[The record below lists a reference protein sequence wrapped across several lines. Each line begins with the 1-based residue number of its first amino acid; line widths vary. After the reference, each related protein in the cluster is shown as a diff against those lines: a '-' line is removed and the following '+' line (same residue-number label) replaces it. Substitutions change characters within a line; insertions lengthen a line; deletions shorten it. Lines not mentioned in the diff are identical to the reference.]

1 MAFLNRSRPI
11 VHGAARSAT
20 IPLIATALLAVIV
33 PLAGCGGQ
41 NSSVRFLPGTTARI
55 NPIYDVTIF
64 YPDTTLIVGGIPY
77 HGVELDLE
85 FEFDD
90 ATVRDDLAPYLAD
103 ARLLSLRA
111 GGVAHPYE
119 LFGPLE
125 IEGTLDGQLFTTG
138 LFGPIRVGT
147 ANLIPELI
155 GELSIDRG
163 RIEGDAG
170 LFGTSERGL
179 FTAVKRRRYLLAGS
193 DLLSIGKVALV
204 SVRYDTS
211 FTIEHDLEV
220 VSSDPIVRM
229 EDGRAFVVNRLG
241 FDNLQ
246 GLDPLSGLRT
256 SFQYTMG
263 NGANPHDLVVLPDED
278 GSAGG
283 GGDGSGPPAI
293 AFVTRYEP
301 PYNDVAVI
309 DLRDGALLDRIDLTP
324 YARNP
329 DRLPRPHQA
338 ILHEGL
344 IYVSMQDADAS
355 FNRFENG
362 RVVVIDPVLR
372 DVIEVI
378 DLEGRNPFQTLIH
391 SRETGLLYVG
401 LAGKFSNGRDPAELT
416 GGVEA
421 IDPMTHRSLGL
432 IVDDDDLGGNVSAV
446 AIASSTLGYCVIT
459 DASFR
464 NLVIA
469 FNPSTGEVLAS
480 VYESFNQIATIESDG
495 DGYLLVTDSSSFQP
509 RLIVLDEMTGI
520 PVAFLPLRLPPFSVA
535 TITRSL

>member
-1 MAFLNRSRPI
+1 MAFLNLRIPI
-11 VHGAARSAT
+11 ARRA
-20 IPLIATALLAVIV
+20 ALLVAFW
-33 PLAGCGGQ
+33 LAGCGGQ
-41 NSSVRFLPGTTARI
+41 NSSVRLLPGTTARI

-64 YPDTTLIVGGIPY
+64 YPDTTLIVGGLSLQ
-77 HGVELDLE
+77 GVELDLE

-90 ATVRDDLAPYLAD
+90 ATVRDDLAPYLAE

-111 GGVAHPYE
+111 GGVELGYE
-119 LFGPLE
+119 LFGRLE
-125 IEGTLDGQLFTTG
+125 IEGTLDERLFTTG

-147 ANLIPELI
+147 ANLIPDLL
-155 GELSIDRG
+155 GEISADRS
-163 RIEGDAG
+163 RIEGEAG
-170 LFGTSERGL
+170 LFGTGDRGF
-179 FTAVKRRRYLLAGS
+179 FTAVKRRRYLVAGS
-193 DLLSIGKVALV
+193 DLLSIGKVSLV
-204 SVRYDTS
+204 SVRYDTR

-220 VSSDPIVRM
+220 TSSDAIVRM

-246 GLDPLSGLRT
+246 GLDPLSGFRT

-283 GGDGSGPPAI
+283 GSEGSGPPAV

-301 PYNDVAVI
+301 PYNDVAIV

-338 ILHEGL
+338 ILLNGL
-344 IYVSMQDADAS
+344 IYISMQDADAS
-355 FNRFENG
+355 FDRFENG
-362 RVVVIDPVLR
+362 RVIVIDPVLR
-372 DVIEVI
+372 DVIDVI
-378 DLEGRNPFQTLIH
+378 ELTGRNPFQTLIH

-401 LAGKFSNGRDPAELT
+401 MAGKFSDGSHAAELT

-421 IDPMTHRSLGL
+421 IDPATHRSLGL

-464 NLVIA
+464 NLVVA
-469 FNPSTGEVLAS
+469 FNPSTGEVLGS
-480 VYESFNQIATIESDG
+480 VFESFNQIATIESDG

-509 RLIVLDEMTGI
+509 RLIVLDAMTGL
-520 PVAFLPLRLPPFSVA
+520 PVAFLPLRLPPSSVA
-535 TITRSL
+535 IITRSL

>member
-11 VHGAARSAT
+11 VHGADRSAT

-111 GGVAHPYE
+111 GGAAQSYE

-179 FTAVKRRRYLLAGS
+179 FTAVKRRRYLVAGS

-229 EDGRAFVVNRLG
+229 EDARSISVSENVVSDSGILSAFSCRFRAVTIISSNTVSSCAAASGAVRSMIGGKLSMHTASTTFPQAEAADPPRLAW
-241 FDNLQ
+241 
-246 GLDPLSGLRT
+246 GLVGLK
-256 SFQYTMG
+256 
-263 NGANPHDLVVLPDED
+263 
-278 GSAGG
+278 
-283 GGDGSGPPAI
+283 
-293 AFVTRYEP
+293 
-301 PYNDVAVI
+301 
-309 DLRDGALLDRIDLTP
+309 
-324 YARNP
+324 
-329 DRLPRPHQA
+329 RLP
-338 ILHEGL
+338 
-344 IYVSMQDADAS
+344 
-355 FNRFENG
+355 
-362 RVVVIDPVLR
+362 
-372 DVIEVI
+372 
-378 DLEGRNPFQTLIH
+378 
-391 SRETGLLYVG
+391 
-401 LAGKFSNGRDPAELT
+401 
-416 GGVEA
+416 
-421 IDPMTHRSLGL
+421 
-432 IVDDDDLGGNVSAV
+432 
-446 AIASSTLGYCVIT
+446 
-459 DASFR
+459 
-464 NLVIA
+464 
-469 FNPSTGEVLAS
+469 
-480 VYESFNQIATIESDG
+480 
-495 DGYLLVTDSSSFQP
+495 
-509 RLIVLDEMTGI
+509 
-520 PVAFLPLRLPPFSVA
+520 
-535 TITRSL
+535 